1 MGENKIAEKFADL
14 LNEFKRPMLQQ
25 EGGSDS
31 EQSLERIDEVLKSFD
46 RLYFILSDAINA
58 NGNINSVANN
68 ADALERRS
76 IWAVFEKEG
85 IFPALRADPDM
96 KEDLLRILKLH
107 LKTYPYTLR
116 EVHIKQLAANKTPSS
131 PEIPALD

>member
-1 MGENKIAEKFADL
+1 MAETKVLRKFADL
-14 LNEFKRPMLQQ
+14 LNDFKRPILQQ
-25 EGGSDS
+25 DGGGDS
-31 EQSLERIDEVLKSFD
+31 EQSLEHIDKILASLD

-58 NGNINSVANN
+58 NGNISNVANN

-76 IWAVFEKEG
+76 VCAVFEKEG
-85 IFPALRADPDM
+85 IFSDLRADPDM

-116 EVHIKQLAANKTPSS
+116 EVHIKQLAANKIPSS
-131 PEIPALD
+131 PEIPPLD